1 VEKRYGYLSASD
13 AITLLEAGLPIYIVS
28 APPETNAL
36 PLDGAWVDGDGTLHI
51 DCSAIVLSPLTAHE
65 IGRAFKQQCIMR
77 VYPCANG
84 NSAVYLLRDTEFV
97 RQVALKYC
105 GGYTAD
111 GEHLLT
117 AVPRERDIFT
127 DGYVEYTTADVEYIP
142 VK

>member
-1 VEKRYGYLSASD
+1 MEKHYGFLSATD
-13 AITLLEAGLPIYIVS
+13 AMSLLIAGLPIYVVS

-36 PLDGAWVDGDGTLHI
+36 PLEGGWVDDEGHIHI
-51 DCSAIVLSPLTAHE
+51 DCSAFVLNPLTAQE
-65 IGRAFKQQCIMR
+65 IGRAFNQQCIMAI
-77 VYPCANG
+77 YPCASG
-84 NSAVYLLRDTEFV
+84 NSAVYLLRDSEFV

-111 GEHLLT
+111 GSHLLT
-117 AVPRERDIFT
+117 AVPQDRDIFS